1 MLCIDCG
8 GVLTRYGDVKHDG
21 EEIYKATMP
30 GAWAFLLLWQAC
42 YGEDAV
48 RIISKVKWFPHKEK
62 HWVVRHAMSLGLSS
76 DQVFLTDQNSNKGY
90 YARRSNG
97 TVVVDDRLDCLQ
109 SMMNGCSKSL
119 QTAVLFGGADPR
131 NEKKVHCI
139 SDFRDLAV
147 LLEVYPNGT
156 VWDWLMEEGP
166 PKKPHDEAVRD
177 DLLQRLKALDDA
189 RAWLPTSTANKR
201 KVEAASALS
210 SSSKWVPK
218 GSAAPAGDND
228 DDDERPPP
236 PDNVV
241 FLYRKSAA
249 KKPVKKESPPPST
262 RPPKQSTIKEEPDYG
277 GDQADDDDDNDQ
289 ESSSEED
296 QEEDTESEAKKL
308 RRSSSKKS
316 GSRRRSTSTDAKI
329 RDLQNQVK
337 QLQWQQQAGW
347 YYPYYQG
354 AAAASAAQGSQP
366 AAPAAS
372 AGPPLWGGRRPDSSW
387 TQAKLKRAELHR
399 ATGGQTAQRM
409 TPAIACCRCGKN
421 QPGAYCPARCCRR
434 CCTQSSCPQHHG

>member
-1 MLCIDCG
+1 MPSPMDSGWAPMLCIDCG

-249 KKPVKKESPPPST
+249 KN
-262 RPPKQSTIKEEPDYG
+262 QS
-277 GDQADDDDDNDQ
+277 
-289 ESSSEED
+289 
-296 QEEDTESEAKKL
+296 
-308 RRSSSKKS
+308 RRNRRRRRRDRQSNPQSKKS
-316 GSRRRSTSTDAKI
+316 RTTAATRPTTTTTTMTRKAVQRRTRRRTQKARPKNFDEVPPKNPAAGGEALPLMPRSETCKI
-329 RDLQNQVK
+329 R
-337 QLQWQQQAGW
+337 
-347 YYPYYQG
+347 
-354 AAAASAAQGSQP
+354 
-366 AAPAAS
+366 
-372 AGPPLWGGRRPDSSW
+372 
-387 TQAKLKRAELHR
+387 
-399 ATGGQTAQRM
+399 
-409 TPAIACCRCGKN
+409 
-421 QPGAYCPARCCRR
+421 
-434 CCTQSSCPQHHG
+434 

>member
-1 MLCIDCG
+1 MPSPMDSGWAPMLCIDCG
-8 GVLTRYGDVKHDG
+8 GVLTRYGDVKYDG

-109 SMMNGCSKSL
+109 SMMNGSSKSL

-156 VWDWLMEEGP
+156 VWDWLMDEGP
-166 PKKPHDEAVRD
+166 PNKPHDEAVRD
-177 DLLQRLKALDDA
+177 DLLQRLKAMDDA

-210 SSSKWVPK
+210 SSNWVPK

-249 KKPVKKESPPPST
+249 KN
-262 RPPKQSTIKEEPDYG
+262 QS
-277 GDQADDDDDNDQ
+277 
-289 ESSSEED
+289 
-296 QEEDTESEAKKL
+296 
-308 RRSSSKKS
+308 RRNRRRRRRDRQSNPQSKKS
-316 GSRRRSTSTDAKI
+316 RTTAATRPTTTTTTMTMNRKAVQRRTRRRTQKARPKNFDEVPPKNPAAGGEALPLMPRSKTCKI
-329 RDLQNQVK
+329 R
-337 QLQWQQQAGW
+337 
-347 YYPYYQG
+347 
-354 AAAASAAQGSQP
+354 
-366 AAPAAS
+366 
-372 AGPPLWGGRRPDSSW
+372 
-387 TQAKLKRAELHR
+387 
-399 ATGGQTAQRM
+399 
-409 TPAIACCRCGKN
+409 
-421 QPGAYCPARCCRR
+421 
-434 CCTQSSCPQHHG
+434 